1 MSDDT
6 TDTIKT
12 AQVLREQIKAL
23 REVCERGFEQV
34 NKRLDQQ
41 GADSKEI
48 ASKVHELEIFKAKE
62 EAKEDAKKIEEQG
75 KRTEALERWRW
86 AIMGAGIAGGGAAGA
101 IFQGIANALG
111 GG

>member
-62 EAKEDAKKIEEQG
+62 EAREEPAKIEALT
-75 KRTEALERWRW
+75 KRIDALEKWRW
-86 AIMGAGIAGGGAAGA
+86 VMTGAGVAAGA
-101 IFQGIANALG
+101 ASGPVFQAISAAMG